1 MINRKK
7 NRFPGGK
14 ICGRSNRFA
23 FSLRVLILK
32 SVLLFAVFVEPV
44 SGVSSDSRYK
54 FDIAAGYGF
63 PETLCL
69 KLRYGNNFQ
78 AGFSQSFDT
87 QGLGASAAEFYYRIG
102 EKPRFSEQKP
112 WYILLGAAAYIFET
126 DYKKEYSFLL
136 YPRIGRTFEFSKYSG
151 INADIGFGTP
161 LGRDKAS
168 SDPIPP
174 VILTGS
180 INLYFRF

>member
-1 MINRKK
+1 MINKKTYRFIMGKLSGSYFRKLLFNK
-7 NRFPGGK
+7 YIFTVV
-14 ICGRSNRFA
+14 
-23 FSLRVLILK
+23 SLIAVLIQY
-32 SVLLFAVFVEPV
+32 V
-44 SGVSSDSRYK
+44 SGGSVEERYK

-78 AGFSQSFDT
+78 AGISQSFDT
-87 QGLGASAAEFYYRIG
+87 HGLGAGAVELYYRLG

-112 WYILLGAAAYIFET
+112 WYALLGAAVYLFQT

-136 YPRIGRTFEFSKYSG
+136 YPRAGRTFEFSRYLG
-151 INADIGFGTP
+151 INADIGFGVP
-161 LGRDKAS
+161 FGRDAAS
-168 SDPIPP
+168 ADPIPP